1 MSIASDI
8 RAYADTAVDRGK
20 HTLSTAQASLNDIA
34 GKANDA
40 VNDLRASAERAIN
53 IDAIRTA
60 VEPYLA
66 QAKGYGTTVSD
77 RADALFGDIKG
88 DPRFAKLV
96 GTANTVSGVVVETVQ
111 ERVVKPVQS
120 LTGRGTKRPAASA
133 PSAPS
138 APKASTAAAQPA
150 PKPTAR
156 KTATTKPAAT
166 TASKPATSSGTT
178 ARKTTAKRTAP
189 EA

>member
-8 RAYADTAVDRGK
+8 RAYADSAVDSARDRGK

-34 GKANDA
+34 GKASDA

-53 IDAIRTA
+53 IDALRAAI
-60 VEPYLA
+60 EPYLA
-66 QAKGYGTTVSD
+66 QAKGYGTTVTD
-77 RADALFGDIKG
+77 RADSLLGDLKG
-88 DPRFAKLV
+88 DPRVAKV
-96 GTANTVSGVVVETVQ
+96 MGTATTVSGVVVGTVQ

-120 LTGRGTKRPAASA
+120 MTGLGAKRSTSSA
-133 PSAPS
+133 PT
-138 APKASTAAAQPA
+138 ASTTATKPA

-166 TASKPATSSGTT
+166 TAAKSASTGTT

-189 EA
+189 KA